1 MKNTIFLI
9 AFMLFSTMSFAHF
22 PVTKT
27 VVEGNEVIEATIS
40 NSDAYGGKTQ
50 VATLLICF
58 FLGYIGI
65 HRFYLGDVWQGVVQL
80 VTFGGLGVWTLIDFV
95 RICVGDLGPGW

>member
-40 NSDAYGGKTQ
+40 NSDAFAGKTQ
-50 VATLLICF
+50 VAALLICF
-58 FLGYIGI
+58 FLGGIGI
-65 HRFYLGDVWQGVVQL
+65 HSRHTKRGSELRFFDNG
-80 VTFGGLGVWTLIDFV
+80 FNN
-95 RICVGDLGPGW
+95 